1 MNTEVHETMKVTP
14 YELVL
19 GQRLRTSL
27 FPSEQTPKMITEE
40 QLEEDGLECE
50 SNPPTPPCSEANS
63 LNPPI
68 PPPRNL
74 PPRSET
80 NSPNPPTPPP
90 RSEVNLPN
98 PPTPPPQNRLLA
110 TTEKHQFVSDTDLL
124 LGVCWLL

>member
-1 MNTEVHETMKVTP
+1 MT
-14 YELVL
+14 
-19 GQRLRTSL
+19 
-27 FPSEQTPKMITEE
+27 TEE

-50 SNPPTPPCSEANS
+50 SNPSTPPRSEANS